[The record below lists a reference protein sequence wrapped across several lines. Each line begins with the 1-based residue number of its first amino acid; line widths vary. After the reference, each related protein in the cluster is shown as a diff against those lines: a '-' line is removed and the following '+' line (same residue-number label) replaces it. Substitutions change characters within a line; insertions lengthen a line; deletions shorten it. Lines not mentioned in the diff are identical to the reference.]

1 MVRIKISLGIIIAML
16 VMSVSGI
23 FVLNYK
29 TDHVLELL
37 MKLEVIP
44 IRKTKKKH
52 WRRQTVLKR
61 NGRNITLMQVFLSDT
76 IKLQVFRLLCPDLSL

>member
-23 FVLNYK
+23 FILNYK
-29 TDHVLELL
+29 TDRVL

-44 IRKTKKKH
+44 IRETAKKH

-61 NGRNITLMQVFLSDT
+61 NGRNITLMQVFLSET
-76 IKLQVFRLLCPDLSL
+76 IKLQVFRLLCPDLNR